1 MSYIKPGPNY
11 KMSSQAKR
19 FAALILD
26 PHKRGEFLRS
36 TVQAELAS
44 LIKPVREKKPRTES
58 DAGSD

>member
-1 MSYIKPGPNY
+1 MYIKPGPNY

-19 FAALILD
+19 FAASILD

-44 LIKPVREKKPRTES
+44 LIKPVREKKTRTES
-58 DAGSD
+58 DVGSD